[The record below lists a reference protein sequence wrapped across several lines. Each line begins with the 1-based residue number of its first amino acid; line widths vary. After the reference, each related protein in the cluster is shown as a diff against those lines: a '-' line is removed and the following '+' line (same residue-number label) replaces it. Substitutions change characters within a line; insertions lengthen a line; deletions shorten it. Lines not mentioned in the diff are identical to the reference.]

1 MGLRDTTTGLAGDQ
15 QAVIDIGSNTVRLV
29 IYGGP
34 ARAPVV
40 LLNEKVSARL
50 GKGVAENGKLSDK
63 AMNAALVA
71 LGRYAAMLRARG
83 INRVHTVEVEDQVT
97 KRRDRPTTKPR
108 KAKLDSKSR

>member
-1 MGLRDTTTGLAGDQ
+1 MGLRDTTNGHAGDQ

-50 GKGVAENGKLSDK
+50 GKGAAEHGRLSDK
-63 AMNAALVA
+63 AMNAALSA
-71 LGRYAAMLRARG
+71 LGRYAALLRARG
-83 INRVHTVEVEDQVT
+83 IQRVYTVAT
-97 KRRDRPTTKPR
+97 AATRDASNGAEFLEGCR
-108 KAKLDSKSR
+108 AWS

>member
-1 MGLRDTTTGLAGDQ
+1 MGLRDTTTGHAGDQ

-71 LGRYAAMLRARG
+71 LGRYAAMLRAHG
-83 INRVHTVEVEDQVT
+83 ISRVHTVAT
-97 KRRDRPTTKPR
+97 PPPAMPPT
-108 KAKLDSKSR
+108 AQSF